1 MRRRCVRVDAH
12 TRARIAQMPA
22 IIRSRH
28 FVGRIEQVTLN
39 NDKVG
44 LWNMASGEC
53 VHGVVGAEG
62 RTKLRTADESTGRI
76 AHYGKSPILKACPLR
91 MVMWPCDLADGRRV
105 RQRN

>member
-1 MRRRCVRVDAH
+1 
-12 TRARIAQMPA
+12 MPA
-22 IIRSRH
+22 TIRSRH

-44 LWNMASGEC
+44 LWNIAGGEC

-62 RTKLRTADESTGRI
+62 RSQLRSADESTGRI
-76 AHYGKSPILKACPLR
+76 SNFSQITNTQAYQLQ
-91 MVMWPCDLADGRRV
+91 MVMWPSDLADGRRA